1 MTKKVVLR
9 LNRLSELRMTPYC
22 IQLTSG
28 VVGTDFTVA
37 RPMGRNGKHLAGS
50 LASGILSK
58 IQVKNPKIQVVRWC
72 FEELVVFKMQCMRGK
87 TIKCQYAFPIEC
99 FHLVVSLGF
108 FKIPW
113 MFHFEFFQ
121 IPQFYNSRKFKIPRP
136 RRNSKFQAVNAI
148 FQTTSTSK
156 NLVRTNVHKKPS

>member
-1 MTKKVVLR
+1 
-9 LNRLSELRMTPYC
+9 
-22 IQLTSG
+22 
-28 VVGTDFTVA
+28 
-37 RPMGRNGKHLAGS
+37 
-50 LASGILSK
+50 
-58 IQVKNPKIQVVRWC
+58 
-72 FEELVVFKMQCMRGK
+72 MRGK

-121 IPQFYNSRKFKIPRP
+121 IPQFQNSRKFKIPR

-156 NLVRTNVHKKPS
+156 NLVRTFTKSQVKIPNNKYRIFKIPTFQTTKFKIPSSSKFSANSKFQPTAFRVFYYPLKYSSIKHFNNI

>member
-1 MTKKVVLR
+1 
-9 LNRLSELRMTPYC
+9 
-22 IQLTSG
+22 
-28 VVGTDFTVA
+28 
-37 RPMGRNGKHLAGS
+37 
-50 LASGILSK
+50 
-58 IQVKNPKIQVVRWC
+58 
-72 FEELVVFKMQCMRGK
+72 MRGK

-99 FHLVVSLGF
+99 FHLVVSLRF

-121 IPQFYNSRKFKIPRP
+121 IPQFQNSRKFKIPRP

-156 NLVRTNVHKKPS
+156 NLVRTFTKSQVKIPSNKYRIFIIPTFQTTKFKIPSSVQSSQQIQNSNQQRFVFFIIL